1 MVRDRSKL
9 HPAILVTG
17 DFSLDILEQ
26 KKPPG
31 WAANGKNGSSLH
43 FQTCP
48 SISRHKLEAGAGI
61 VKNLLIHFGGG
72 TPLEPPFSR
81 ELDCPTAPLL
91 CRAYSLAGEAGAGH
105 FWASG
110 LYGYCQDRQEP
121 FSYPPDAA
129 GKRLIVIY
137 EEGNHFREDAA
148 HLPQHIGKDALII
161 YKMSGQIGSNE
172 VLKAL
177 LTLEGHDPEK
187 LVVILSADQL
197 RGEREVSISRS
208 VSWEAT
214 ATDLAFYLIQSSTL
228 APLFHSAHL
237 IVLFGYEG
245 AFYYQNRLGN
255 RLSLLFDPGLLERQF
270 RNEFPGE
277 VNGQE
282 AVFTAVIAD
291 HFVRTPLNHTA
302 LEEVIRRGL
311 WCMRE
316 WLKTGYVFE
325 SGHLSYPYSTITSQ
339 DRESKNPFCEVAMPY
354 PPSLF
359 EPDPLYWTILDQ
371 KVGNTRRLVAENIVQ
386 AGFDPLLW
394 QVPEIRFG
402 KILRAMDRSEIERL
416 SGIWKLI
423 SEYMSHP
430 SPGRPLSLAVFGS
443 PGSGKSFSI
452 NQIAERIDSRRIYKM
467 VFNLSQFRQ
476 YEELVAAFHKIR
488 NTNLTGKIPLVFF
501 DEFDADGLKW
511 LKFFL
516 APMQDGEFMDGGTT
530 YNLGASIFV
539 FAGGT
544 CASFES
550 FSAGKAGAEEYSRQ
564 VKLPDFVSRLRG
576 FINIK
581 GPNPVDDRYFHD
593 YLRGEQVLW
602 KDENYIIRR
611 AKLIR
616 SLLERISH
624 ARGLFGANGK
634 TLHID
639 PGVLRALL
647 LAPEYKHG
655 IRSIEAILE
664 MSRLAEK
671 NYFDKAA
678 LPPLDQLALHVDH
691 EVFEYLLEKERF
703 LLPAEHPRDF
713 IARENELV
721 RSIAK
726 DIHEQYVRNCRI
738 KGRTLRV
745 AEQFA
750 DLEQEDYLSNIHA
763 AREIPEKLKS
773 VGVGI
778 REACGSGKFPVFSWE
793 EIGKLSRWEHQRWY
807 RERAWSGAQES
818 MPAHPFLT
826 AWQDLPEEIQQIDYE
841 SVYSLPFILEKNG
854 LAMYRMEEIEELDPK
869 FVESL
874 ARAVHENYREF
885 NPGTPAFDQL
895 PPPLRA
901 SNLDQVM
908 HISTRLRQVRCGL
921 RKLPPGMK
929 PDKFHFSVYQIER
942 MAEWEHLRWCWEKW
956 RQGYIFKPGEKD
968 DENRTHPD
976 LVPYSQLSDEK
987 KELDRKPVRE
997 MPGLLAEAGYEIY
1010 PDDYPLL

>member
-17 DFSLDILEQ
+17 DFSLDMLEQ

-31 WAANGKNGSSLH
+31 WAANSKNGSSLH
-43 FQTCP
+43 YQTCP
-48 SISRHKLEAGAGI
+48 SIFRHQLEAGAGI

-72 TPLEPPFSR
+72 TPLEPPFSQAH
-81 ELDCPTAPLL
+81 DGPSAPLL
-91 CRAYSLAGEAGAGH
+91 CRAYSMVGEPGVGR

-110 LYGYCQDRQEP
+110 LSGYFPDSQEL
-121 FSYPPDAA
+121 FSYPSDAA

-137 EEGNHFREDAA
+137 EEGNHFRRDATN
-148 HLPQHIGKDALII
+148 LPKNIGKDAMIV
-161 YKMSGQIGSNE
+161 YKMSGQIEGNE

-177 LTLEGHDPEK
+177 LTLEGHNPEK
-187 LVVILSADQL
+187 LIIVLSADQL

-228 APLFHSAHL
+228 SPLFHSAHL

-245 AFYYQNRLGN
+245 AFYYQNKLGN
-255 RLSLLFDPGLLERQF
+255 RLSLFFDPGLLERQF

-282 AVFTAVIAD
+282 AVFTGVIAD
-291 HFVRTPLNHTA
+291 YFVRTPLEQA
-302 LEEVIRRGL
+302 SLDEVIRKGL
-311 WCMRE
+311 WSMRE
-316 WLKTGYVFE
+316 WLKAGYVLE
-325 SGHLSYPYSTITSQ
+325 SGRLSYPYPVIAGQEQVS
-339 DRESKNPFCEVAMPY
+339 RNPFCEIAMPY

-359 EPDPLYWTILDQ
+359 EPDPRYWTILDQ

-386 AGFDPLLW
+386 AGYDPLLE

-430 SPGRPLSLAVFGS
+430 NPGRPLSLAVFGS

-452 NQIAERIDSRRIYKM
+452 NQIAEQIDSRRIYKM

-488 NTNLTGKIPLVFF
+488 NINLTGKIPLVFF

-530 YNLGASIFV
+530 FNLGASIFV

-550 FSAGKAGAEEYSRQ
+550 FSAGKTGDEEHSRQ

-616 SLLERISH
+616 SLLERSSH
-624 ARGLFGANGK
+624 ARGLFGPDGK
-634 TLHID
+634 TLQID

-647 LAPEYKHG
+647 LVPEYKHG
-655 IRSIEAILE
+655 IRSIESILE
-664 MSRLAEK
+664 MSRLAGK
-671 NYFDKAA
+671 DYFDKAA
-678 LPPLDQLALHVDH
+678 LPPLDQLALHVDN

-703 LLPAEHPRDF
+703 LLPAEHPLDF
-713 IARENELV
+713 IARENDVV
-721 RSIAK
+721 RNIAK
-726 DIHEQYVRNCRI
+726 DIHEQYLRNCRI
-738 KGRTLRV
+738 RGRRLRV

-750 DLEQEDYLSNIHA
+750 DLDQEDYLSNIHA

-773 VGVGI
+773 IRVGI
-778 REACGSGKFPVFSWE
+778 REACGSGKFPVLSVE
-793 EIGKLSRWEHQRWY
+793 EAGKLSRWEHQRWY
-807 RERAWSGAQES
+807 RERAWSGARETKPS
-818 MPAHPFLT
+818 HPFLT
-826 AWQDLPEEIQQIDYE
+826 TWQDLPEEIQQIDYE
-841 SVYSLPFILEKNG
+841 SVFALPFILEKNG

-874 ARAVHENYREF
+874 ARAVHEKYREL
-885 NPGTPAFDQL
+885 NPGAPPFDQL
-895 PPPLRA
+895 SPQLRA

-908 HISTRLRQVRCGL
+908 HISTRLRQVGCGL
-921 RKLPPGMK
+921 RKLPPGMQ
-929 PDKFHFSVYQIER
+929 PHKFHFSDYQTER
-942 MAEWEHLRWCWEKW
+942 MAEWEHQRWCWEKW

-976 LVPYSQLSDEK
+976 LVPYSQLSEEK

-997 MPGLLAEAGYEIY
+997 MPGLLADAGYGIY
-1010 PDDYPLL
+1010 ETDLPWL